1 MSSIMSISPMPGQ
14 LVAAAG
20 RAAAPSDQNAGQY
33 PAAAPPLTFGCCRDA
48 SKRSLPPA
56 GAAKSVRCVSIRPL
70 VQLPPPSRTGRMTR
84 WPPPSWKTFWVLLVI
99 VSTSPVPQLAAPPG

>member
-14 LVAAAG
+14 LVAPSG

-33 PAAAPPLTFGCCRDA
+33 PAAARPLTSGCCRDA

-56 GAAKSVRCVSIRPL
+56 GAAKSVRWVSMRPE
-70 VQLPPPSRTGRMTR
+70 VQLPAASRIGLMTR
-84 WPPPSWKTFWVLLVI
+84 
-99 VSTSPVPQLAAPPG
+99 